1 MANSSRT
8 LVSDAPLL
16 DVFESGEKARLLPVA
31 KDSQLEDRATSILL
45 AGMAAVPRFAGAL
58 LSGVGPRVGSRSRLS
73 CYTQVVLKARPDTA
87 KLRPDGLIEVANGP
101 RRWRALVEGKIQRA
115 EHEEAQIRDYMQLA
129 KLNRLD
135 ALITVSNQ
143 FASLPTHHPTS
154 FLRPLPRGVELFHWS
169 WMSVVTTA
177 TLLLIEDDFASTEQG
192 LLMSELVRY
201 FSHPASGVQ
210 GFDRMNAEWKDVVS
224 KVQTG
229 AALSRDSEEVE
240 NTVASWHQETRDL
253 CLILTRALGARVRL
267 KLSRDHE
274 KSAATRLRSDCASL
288 IEGHCLKVEIEVQDA
303 AAPLTIVA
311 DLQRRA
317 LIYSM
322 RIQAPKD
329 KKKATGRTNWLLRQL
344 KNSTADGILINACWP
359 RRSAKTQ
366 VTLEGL
372 KEDPKRIEQ
381 GMSGLAPTAFE
392 VVMIRDLSGRFSGRK
407 TFVETLE
414 AMVPEFYRRV
424 GQRLR
429 AWVPPPPRLDP
440 PALASQPPDLPE
452 ASDQDSTAEP
462 GTSDQDSVILLG
474 PP

>member
-8 LVSDAPLL
+8 LISDAPLL

-73 CYTQVVLKARPDTA
+73 CFTQVVLKARPDA
-87 KLRPDGLIEVANGP
+87 VKLRPDGFIEVANGS
-101 RRWRALVEGKIQRA
+101 RQWRALVEGKIQRA
-115 EHEEAQIRDYMQLA
+115 EHEEAQIRDYLQLA
-129 KLNRLD
+129 KLNHLD

-143 FASLPTHHPTS
+143 FASLPTHHPTNFS
-154 FLRPLPRGVELFHWS
+154 RPLPRGVELFHWS
-169 WMSVVTTA
+169 WMYVVTTA

-192 LLMSELVRY
+192 LLLSELVRY

-229 AALSRDSEEVE
+229 AALSRNSGEVR

-253 CLILTRALGARVRL
+253 CLILTRALGAPVRL

-274 KSAATRLRSDCASL
+274 KSAATRLQSDCASL
-288 IEGHCLKVEIEVQDA
+288 IEGHCLMVEVEVQDA

-317 LIYSM
+317 LICSM
-322 RIQAPKD
+322 RIQAPRD
-329 KKKATGRTNWLLRQL
+329 KKKATARVNWLLRQL
-344 KNSTADGILINACWP
+344 KDSNTETILINACWP

-366 VTLEGL
+366 VSLEDL

-392 VVMIRDLSGRFSGRK
+392 VVMICDKSGRFSGRK

-414 AMVPEFYRRV
+414 AMVPDFYRRV

-440 PALASQPPDLPE
+440 PTLASRSPDP
-452 ASDQDSTAEP
+452 AESQ
-462 GTSDQDSVILLG
+462 TSDQASVILLG
-474 PP
+474 PPETAQ